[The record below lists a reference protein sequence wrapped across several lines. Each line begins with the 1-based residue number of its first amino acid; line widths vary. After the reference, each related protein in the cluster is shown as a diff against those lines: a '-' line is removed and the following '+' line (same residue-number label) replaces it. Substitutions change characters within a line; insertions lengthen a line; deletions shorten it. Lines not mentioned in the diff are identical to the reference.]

1 MQDLVATIAKNLG
14 IDAGIVEKA
23 IGIILKMLKDN
34 GLDEKIAP
42 ILKQLPG
49 AEELIN
55 KAPEPSEASGGG
67 GGLMAAVGGLMGG
80 GGGLMATVGQLQ
92 NIGLDMDQSQ
102 GVAKELVNYASDKVG
117 SDTLKDALKDIP
129 GIDMIL

>member
-1 MQDLVATIAKNLG
+1 MQDLVATISKNLG
-14 IDAGIVEKA
+14 IDSSLVEKA

-34 GLDEKIAP
+34 GIDEKIAP
-42 ILKQLPG
+42 ILEQLPG
-49 AEELIN
+49 AEDLIN

-80 GGGLMATVGQLQ
+80 GGLMETVGQLQ
-92 NIGLDMDQSQ
+92 NIGLDMNQSQ
-102 GVAKELVNYASDKVG
+102 DVAKELVNYTSDKVG

>member
-1 MQDLVATIAKNLG
+1 MQDLVATISKNLG
-14 IDAGIVEKA
+14 IDSGIVEKA

-42 ILKQLPG
+42 ILEQLPG
-49 AEELIN
+49 SEELIN
-55 KAPEPSEASGGG
+55 KAPEPSSSSGG

-80 GGGLMATVGQLQ
+80 GGLMETVGQLQ
-92 NIGLDMDQSQ
+92 NIGLDMNQSQ
-102 GVAKELVNYASDKVG
+102 GVAKELVNYTSDKVG

-129 GIDMIL
+129 GMEMIL

>member
-1 MQDLVATIAKNLG
+1 MQDLVATITEKLG
-14 IDAGIVEKA
+14 IDASVVEKA

-42 ILKQLPG
+42 ILDMLPG
-49 AEELIN
+49 AQDLIN
-55 KAPEPSEASGGG
+55 QAPAADESTSG

-80 GGGLMATVGQLQ
+80 GLMATVGQLQ
-92 NIGLDMDQSQ
+92 GIGLDMNQSQ
-102 GVAKELVNYASDKVG
+102 DVAKELINYASDKVG

-129 GIDMIL
+129 GIEMIL